1 MSKVLSK
8 VASLAALT
16 FLFAAMLSVPVLA
29 ARSNTG
35 PSTILGNDISWPQC
49 GKKLP
54 AGQAFGIVGVNGGL
68 ANTTNGCLSTQLL
81 WANKSTGTTSQPKTQ
96 LYVNPANPG
105 GLGTVSW
112 PSSNVDPL
120 GNIAPNTHGTCDGS
134 DSLACGWQY
143 GWNRAVEDVHIRFK
157 PAAQAVG
164 LPDNPTNYRWW
175 LDVETVNTWK
185 NGPFGECSNTAHSQ

>member
-96 LYVNPANPG
+96 LYVNTANPG

-175 LDVETVNTWK
+175 LDV
-185 NGPFGECSNTAHSQ
+185 